1 LTLGISL
8 ASAQAKLPMVVSTD
22 WLSSHLNDSEIVILA
37 VGGNQRSYA
46 SGHIP
51 GARYLDLH
59 EIVQSAAGWYDLPPL
74 ATIKTAFERV
84 GVGNR
89 SRIVLYGENKG
100 MLAARAYFTLDYLGL
115 GDQTALLDGGLE
127 KWTAE
132 HRSVATDLVAPKV
145 STLAVQAHPEV
156 VTDLGSVM
164 KAVSSKTPPI
174 IDARSPA
181 DFAGSAGGFAA
192 ARTGHI
198 PGAKDVYWMETLAA
212 TDVPVFKSTAEIR
225 SRYQSAGLTPGA
237 KVIVYCKSGMQASVG
252 YFTLKLAGFKPVL
265 YPGSFSEWV
274 AAFGTAVENTTS
286 SSCSVDWNQAGVC
299 SIK

>member
-1 LTLGISL
+1 MNIRRCFSLALLLTLTVTFGVAL

-22 WLSSHLNDSEIVILA
+22 WLSSHLSDPDLVVLA
-37 VGGNQRSYA
+37 VGGNQSSYA
-46 SGHIP
+46 GGHIP

-74 ATIKTAFERV
+74 ATLKTAFERV

-89 SRIVLYGENKG
+89 SRIVLYGESKG
-100 MLAARAYFTLDYLGL
+100 MLASRAYFTLDYLGL

-127 KWTAE
+127 KWTSE
-132 HRSVATDLVAPKV
+132 HRTVATNVATPKA

-156 VTDLGSVM
+156 VTDLASVM
-164 KAVSSKTPPI
+164 KAVSSQTLPI
-174 IDARSPA
+174 VDARSPA
-181 DFAGSAGGFAA
+181 DFAGAKGGVAA

-198 PGAKDVYWMETLAA
+198 PGAKDVYWLDTLAA

-225 SRYQSAGLTPGA
+225 SRYQSAGLKPGA
-237 KVIVYCKSGMQASVG
+237 KVVVYCKSGMQASVG
-252 YFTLKLAGFKPVL
+252 YFTLKLAGFQPVL

-274 AAFGTAVENTTS
+274 AAFGTAVENG
-286 SSCSVDWNQAGVC
+286 N
-299 SIK
+299 